1 MTMMAVFC
9 GDKVSGGGSVVVH
22 STRQMPMLRR
32 THRAFNPL
40 LLSGLRSALVPL

>member
-9 GDKVSGGGSVVVH
+9 GDKVSGGSVVVH